1 MTQPLVSIIIPT
13 YNRAHLIGETLD
25 SVLAQ
30 TYTNWECIVVDDDS
44 TDNTNEVLQAYC
56 NKDDRFKYFKRPD
69 QKSKGANACRNYG
82 FELSKGEYIQWFDSD
97 DVMLNDLL
105 SLKINLFLQN
115 PNVGFVVCGFR
126 IIYCNGKQYIHD
138 VKQSDNY
145 FLSYISDELRLNSQN
160 MLWKKNGV
168 ESVKWDESINKFQDL
183 DFIFK
188 TLRTNSLIGASVE
201 KVLVE
206 VRLLGDNIST
216 NQNSNIN
223 KDRITVRK
231 RMYLYARQSY
241 DKNIALRFYHLYL
254 FEIKNILSS
263 KNYYLSLKELFTSKI
278 IPLNNKSVMI
288 VYTFIYMVFGRGLNK
303 FVFYLNK
310 IST

>member
-1 MTQPLVSIIIPT
+1 VTQPLVSIIIPT